1 MTHKISIKPIAY
13 VKNSRKEP
21 TDDYWAEII
30 SEIVLVDDFKE
41 EAFDGIATFSHLH
54 IIYYFHKSEKVL
66 KGTGHPRGN
75 KEYPKVGIF
84 AQRKKDRPNHLGL
97 TTVKLLKH
105 DGRKL
110 TVSHLDAI
118 DGTPVVDIKPFINE
132 FIPSDK
138 IKQPDWSTDIMKKYW
153 KK

>member
-1 MTHKISIKPIAY
+1 MSEEIIIKPIGY

-30 SEIVLVDDFKE
+30 SEIELTDE
-41 EAFDGIATFSHLH
+41 IPTESFDGIETFSHLQ
-54 IIYYFHKSEKVL
+54 ILFYFHKSEKTVYR
-66 KGTGHPRGN
+66 GHPRGN
-75 KEYPKVGIF
+75 KDYPEVGIF
-84 AQRKKDRPNHLGL
+84 VQRKKDRPNHIGL

-105 DGRKL
+105 DGRIL

-118 DGTPVVDIKPFINE
+118 DGTPIVDIKPVLKKFLPQEEI
-132 FIPSDK
+132 I
-138 IKQPDWSTDIMKKYW
+138 QPQWAVDLMKRYW

>member
-1 MTHKISIKPIAY
+1 MSETIEIKPIAY

-21 TDDYWAEII
+21 TDDYWAEVI
-30 SEIVLVDDFKE
+30 SEIVLVYNFDE
-41 EAFDGIATFSHLH
+41 EAFDGIETFSHLH
-54 IIYYFHKSEKVL
+54 IIFHFHKSEKIVN
-66 KGTGHPRGN
+66 GAGHPRGN

-105 DGRKL
+105 EGRVL

-118 DGTPVVDIKPFINE
+118 DGTPIVDIKPVLKE
-132 FIPSDK
+132 FLPQDEIVQPEWSSDL
-138 IKQPDWSTDIMKKYW
+138 MRKYW
-153 KK
+153 E